1 MASNEA
7 MFLGV
12 NRPPKKKPEKKPNKA
27 DERRDEIKNVH
38 MLLAPAADKL
48 IEILEIELKKNDSN
62 TAILNR
68 LRSSNPHPT
77 DSDYAVEMRASE
89 IVADRL
95 RKVILLLESAKKA
108 SNP

>member
-1 MASNEA
+1 MASDEA

-12 NRPPKKKPEKKPNKA
+12 NRPQKKKPEKKPTKA
-27 DERRDEIKNVH
+27 DARRDEIKNVH

-48 IEILEIELKKNDSN
+48 IEILEVELKKNDSN
-62 TAILNR
+62 IAILNR

-108 SNP
+108 SKP